1 MRHKMKATQRN
12 SGKAMG
18 LSAEGS
24 SIALP
29 RRPSAMVSNT
39 ERTIKTNII
48 SLDCRF
54 IISCILN
61 AILTGIRFTSITP
74 CIEGYLHQ
82 LYVRGIF
89 LSKWTGIETWKSN
102 SLKLLSK
109 KAVHLIHC
117 LLLHGRKHM
126 RISIHRCAKCAM
138 SKNFLNN
145 LSRNPHTEQKCCSTM
160 PQIMKTDVDAKSNV
174 VEWCIVEKHRN

>member
-74 CIEGYLHQ
+74 CIEGYLHHIVAIIFFDLSILYLNPPQ
-82 LYVRGIF
+82 L
-89 LSKWTGIETWKSN
+89 
-102 SLKLLSK
+102 SLPDREAEYQQTL
-109 KAVHLIHC
+109 
-117 LLLHGRKHM
+117 
-126 RISIHRCAKCAM
+126 
-138 SKNFLNN
+138 
-145 LSRNPHTEQKCCSTM
+145 
-160 PQIMKTDVDAKSNV
+160 
-174 VEWCIVEKHRN
+174 